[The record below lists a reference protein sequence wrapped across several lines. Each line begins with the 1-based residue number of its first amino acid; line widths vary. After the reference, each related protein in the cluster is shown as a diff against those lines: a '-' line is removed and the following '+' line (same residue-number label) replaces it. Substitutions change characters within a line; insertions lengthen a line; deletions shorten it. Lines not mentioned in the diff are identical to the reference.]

1 MPHGGKRPGSGRKP
15 GAAWKGATPRP
26 RAIRDLANS
35 RVREVLTTNN
45 DPIAV
50 LVEIANDPDVDV
62 QVRVSAAIGAA
73 PFMFP
78 RLSAAVV
85 ATAPLNAK
93 DSTAEII
100 ERLTRKFARLVQ
112 PSPVI
117 EAEPLQPAEAE

>member
-1 MPHGGKRPGSGRKP
+1 M
-15 GAAWKGATPRP
+15 
-26 RAIRDLANS
+26 
-35 RVREVLTTNN
+35 LTTHN

-85 ATAPLNAK
+85 ATAPLGSK
-93 DSTAEII
+93 DTTAAII

-112 PSPVI
+112 PSPLI
-117 EAEPLQPAEAE
+117 EAEPLQPAEVE